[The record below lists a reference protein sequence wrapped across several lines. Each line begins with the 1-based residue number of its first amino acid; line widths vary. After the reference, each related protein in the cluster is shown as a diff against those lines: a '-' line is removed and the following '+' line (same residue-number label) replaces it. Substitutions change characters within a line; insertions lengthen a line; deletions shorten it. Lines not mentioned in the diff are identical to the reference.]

1 MIRSLVLS
9 LVAIFGLLSSGLR
22 AEPAATGWI
31 KIATFTIDPR
41 YGGSKTID
49 LPDVVFRALRF
60 TSDKLVTIGKVQVSD
75 GGAFRASG
83 IGYTPRPGAPSV
95 SFHSTKD
102 PSGVKQVEI
111 NWNADPSS
119 TGPVKLEIWALT
131 GQADAATKSGHEE
144 RSRSIS
150 KSAPSVSPPGRP
162 YSGSPPPPPPP
173 KPASAEQPAAKPA
186 APPPSGGS
194 ASTDG
199 KPALP
204 PVVNA
209 APAGDSAAAKPNV
222 CTDANVCTIVDVFFG
237 TDRKQSEGS
246 SRIGFSGERF
256 GKLQLG
262 HAFVTVPKAQRAKGV
277 IPLPTLW
284 DKWVR
289 GVPPEGDPAR
299 HFTIPKNGVT
309 VYSSEVD
316 FLAATKKHIA
326 NAGDF
331 KDHAFIFVHGFYVTF
346 DNALYR
352 TAQISYDLSPDG
364 KPFGT
369 AFLYSWPSAGDATS
383 YLYDQDSANFASLHL
398 QSFIKTVVDKTG
410 VKNVHIIAHSMG
422 NVALIGALQELAR
435 TETKAKINQI
445 ILAAPDVDK
454 QQFETIIQ
462 SVEKVAKG
470 ITLYAS
476 QGDNAL
482 ALARKARRGLPRAG
496 ETLLPPGPAVVTGID
511 TIDVSAIN
519 TDVWSWGHDTYA
531 DSKELLSDI
540 GTIFTKGDPPA
551 KRSPKLKF
559 GLLKYWIYNK

>member
-1 MIRSLVLS
+1 
-9 LVAIFGLLSSGLR
+9 
-22 AEPAATGWI
+22 
-31 KIATFTIDPR
+31 
-41 YGGSKTID
+41 
-49 LPDVVFRALRF
+49 
-60 TSDKLVTIGKVQVSD
+60 
-75 GGAFRASG
+75 
-83 IGYTPRPGAPSV
+83 PS
-95 SFHSTKD
+95 
-102 PSGVKQVEI
+102 
-111 NWNADPSS
+111 
-119 TGPVKLEIWALT
+119 
-131 GQADAATKSGHEE
+131 
-144 RSRSIS
+144 
-150 KSAPSVSPPGRP
+150 
-162 YSGSPPPPPPP
+162 PP
-173 KPASAEQPAAKPA
+173 KPAESKPA
-186 APPPSGGS
+186 EPSTGRIGGGSPSGGS
-194 ASTDG
+194 G
-199 KPALP
+199 KPAADGSIVKSLP
-204 PVVNA
+204 PVVNS
-209 APAGDSAAAKPNV
+209 APASSASDAKPNV
-222 CTDANVCTIVDVFFG
+222 CVDANVCTIVDVFFG
-237 TDRKQSEGS
+237 TDRKQTEVPG
-246 SRIGFSGERF
+246 RIGFGGDRA

-262 HAFVTVPKAQRAKGV
+262 HAFVTVPKAQRVKGA
-277 IPLPTLW
+277 IPLPSLW
-284 DKWVR
+284 DRWVR

-309 VYSSEVD
+309 VYATEAD
-316 FLAATKKHIA
+316 FLAAAKNHIA
-326 NAGDF
+326 GAGDF

-398 QSFIKTVVDKTG
+398 QNFIKTVVDKTG

-435 TETKAKINQI
+435 TDSKTKINQI

-496 ETLLPPGPAVVTGID
+496 ETLVPPGPAVVTGVD

-531 DSKELLSDI
+531 DSRELLTDI
-540 GTIFTKGDPPA
+540 NTIFIKGLPPA